1 VQQLFAVMASKLY
14 IANTAE
20 VPPSSFFIVI
30 LIRTASN
37 TLHLYIEDDNVVG
50 LLLDLCSQTFSEL
63 LRIKIRLKLKILIL
77 IGIVF
82 KTYHNYLT
90 IYKPKD
96 PAKNTIIYI

>member
-1 VQQLFAVMASKLY
+1 MQQLFAVMASKLY

-20 VPPSSFFIVI
+20 VPPSSFFIGI

-82 KTYHNYLT
+82 KTYHNYRT